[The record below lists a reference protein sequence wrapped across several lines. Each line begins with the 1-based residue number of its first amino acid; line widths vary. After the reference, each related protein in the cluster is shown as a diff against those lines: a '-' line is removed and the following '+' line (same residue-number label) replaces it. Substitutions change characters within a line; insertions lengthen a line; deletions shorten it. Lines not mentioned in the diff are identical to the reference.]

1 MKPSLAPL
9 VPRCL
14 SFCDPD
20 SLQLDFVG
28 VVWSLRFSHLHD
40 FLWPFK
46 SKLNAVNK
54 ENWCVKYRNMNNL
67 LQGYLFFLKCIFP
80 KFALFNFVAPLRH
93 LLDGI
98 KYFRYHIQKYTTPY
112 IILLLSSF
120 FMMLC
125 YILSRFVYLKPS
137 WQRI

>member
-1 MKPSLAPL
+1 MFQTKSEILLKGPKYTKLVIGLLNLPIELKPSLAPL

-67 LQGYLFFLKCIFP
+67 L
-80 KFALFNFVAPLRH
+80 
-93 LLDGI
+93 
-98 KYFRYHIQKYTTPY
+98 
-112 IILLLSSF
+112 
-120 FMMLC
+120 
-125 YILSRFVYLKPS
+125 
-137 WQRI
+137 